1 MVKYINQNCFKVGD
15 PVVSVERPFFSFYQ
29 LILQAMS
36 QIYAKNIFM
45 KLFLSSWQKALKFVS
60 NKLELMSMA
69 KKRSLLQG
77 SSNQD
82 KIIIYLCFCGY

>member
-1 MVKYINQNCFKVGD
+1 
-15 PVVSVERPFFSFYQ
+15 
-29 LILQAMS
+29 MS

-60 NKLELMSMA
+60 NKLELMSLA
-69 KKRSLLQG
+69 KKRSLLKS

-82 KIIIYLCFCGY
+82 KIIV